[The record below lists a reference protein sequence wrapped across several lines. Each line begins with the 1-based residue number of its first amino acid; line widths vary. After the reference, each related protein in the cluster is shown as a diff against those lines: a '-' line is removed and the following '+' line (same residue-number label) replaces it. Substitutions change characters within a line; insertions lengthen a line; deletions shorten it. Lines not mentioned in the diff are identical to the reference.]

1 MVGRPSTPVFLA
13 LLALIAVPSCS
24 SRTTEATEPIG
35 ASSLAREASDL
46 AVSQPNREPGDFY
59 PLVTGN
65 HWAYVSDT
73 YGEARTLDGT
83 LVSSGTQID
92 DIHRSIECE
101 TSAYGESW
109 LVQLDRYRTRGQSSD
124 RLDWIRL
131 RQDREGLYELEVVPT
146 DPYPCGPLTGALMTS
161 GGGAANSRMVSRIAN
176 PRLRAAVERGLRA
189 KADLLGR
196 LASSTDL
203 GATTLVRLKY
213 PLHPGASWSIRPETG
228 GNGNPLFLSTVEA
241 HEVLA
246 TPAGNFPGYRIRITS
261 SLFGPDDSVLLW
273 FGRAG
278 WLGMDAH
285 VVYSITDDQGTVL
298 GRGFSDQRV
307 RLTSIGQGGLRAAN
321 IEERE

>member
-13 LLALIAVPSCS
+13 LLALVVVPSCS
-24 SRTTEATEPIG
+24 RRTTLATDP
-35 ASSLAREASDL
+35 AASSSLARGASDPTR
-46 AVSQPNREPGDFY
+46 SQPNREPGDFY

-65 HWAYVSDT
+65 RWAYVSNT
-73 YGEARTLDGT
+73 YSEARTLDGT

-124 RLDWIRL
+124 RLDWVRL

-146 DPYPCGPLTGALMTS
+146 DPYPCGPLAGVTMTPGA
-161 GGGAANSRMVSRIAN
+161 GVAANSRMVGGIAD
-176 PRLRAAVERGLRA
+176 RRFRAAVERALRA

-196 LASSTDL
+196 LSSSSDL

-213 PLHPGASWSIRPETG
+213 PLHPGASWSIRPES
-228 GNGNPLFLSTVEA
+228 NGNPLFLATVEA
-241 HEVLA
+241 QEVLA
-246 TPAGNFPGYRIRITS
+246 LPAGRFPGYRIRITS
-261 SLFGPDDSVLLW
+261 SLFGPDDSVLIW

-298 GRGFSDQRV
+298 GRGFSDQHV
-307 RLTSIGQGGLRAAN
+307 RLTSIGQPGLRAAN
-321 IEERE
+321 IEERK